1 MASPIAIGPWR
12 ENGVILARIAIVCAL
27 LGPALTL
34 ARGQEVGEVEGKV
47 SNDDPGRPL
56 QMPPAS
62 TEVKEALEDF
72 ERFQRRGAWERA
84 LKALYTIPEDQAPR
98 FVDGEDGFIIS
109 VARKRRDVLAE
120 LPPEGRAAY
129 RLFYDAEARKLFD
142 EAEGADEQ
150 AKLERVFSAYFTTS
164 VGDDAADR
172 LGDLYFERGR
182 FDRAA
187 DCWLAA
193 LRDHPDTN
201 LSPAALATKAALA
214 LHRAGRTSEFDQLR
228 ADLEGRYQNETVTL
242 GGRSAPPAELL
253 ESLLGAGSPNSEARP
268 DSAIDGGP
276 LELGSSTEPNWVV
289 PIAETIEAGMATAEL
304 NQWRASPLSNAAPA
318 AAVDGSRLY
327 LNYLGHILAIDL
339 ESGKLLWRSASFHN
353 LETMANQ
360 PAAQMTDPAQFAILS
375 RGEFLWCVTRDMKDP
390 NYNASFQLVCRRADG
405 GEVVWTSTDQPELA
419 SFEPSGTPL
428 LGDDLLFVAA
438 ESQQNQPLPGQ
449 WVLAIRPH
457 DGKLIWKTEVG
468 SFRQNR
474 QRYYYGQ
481 RQTTPHPRLL
491 LDAGTLYV
499 DTQIGVLARL
509 DADSGTLEWGFG
521 YQTEPTQGNMYVFYN
536 RGAEPA
542 NAGGGPIPLG
552 DALLVKGAQSSRLYA
567 VDPNRMKLEWE
578 RAIGKS
584 ARPLGALDGAVILGG
599 DEVGS
604 LDIQTRNLSWA
615 TRLPGGSGSGAVL
628 VRPDGVRQLTPR
640 GVFEIDPATGDIRSI
655 FRGSDLGA
663 AAGGDLL
670 LTADHVLT
678 VSNRAITAYPRRA
691 DAPPTPEEKTPR

>member
-1 MASPIAIGPWR
+1 MASQTAVDTWR
-12 ENGVILARIAIVCAL
+12 ENGMILARIAIALAL
-27 LGPALTL
+27 LGPAL
-34 ARGQEVGEVEGKV
+34 ARGQEVGEVEAKV

-142 EAEGADEQ
+142 EAEGAAEQ

-214 LHRAGRTSEFDQLR
+214 LHRASRVSEFDQLR
-228 ADLEGRYQNETVTL
+228 EDLEGRYRNETVTL
-242 GGRSAPPAELL
+242 GGRTAPPAELL
-253 ESLLGAGSPNSEARP
+253 QSLLGAESSDPNSRRQAAN
-268 DSAIDGGP
+268 DDAP
-276 LELGSSTEPNWVV
+276 LKLDSSTEPDWVV
-289 PIAETIEAGMATAEL
+289 PIAETVEAGMTTAEL
-304 NQWRASPLSNAAPA
+304 DQWRAGPLSDIVPSAT
-318 AAVDGSRLY
+318 VDESRLY
-327 LNYLGHILAIDL
+327 LNYLGHILAVDL
-339 ESGKLLWRSASFHN
+339 KTGKLLWRSASFHN
-353 LETMANQ
+353 LETQVNQ
-360 PAAQMTDPAQFAILS
+360 PAARFSDPAQFAILA
-375 RGEFLWCVTRDMKDP
+375 RGEFLWCVTRDPKDA

-405 GEVVWTSTDQPELA
+405 GEVVWTSTDLPELA
-419 SFEPSGTPL
+419 PFGPSGTPL

-449 WVLAIRPH
+449 WILAIRPH
-457 DGKLIWKTEVG
+457 DGKLMWKTEVG

-474 QRYYYGQ
+474 QQYYYYGA
-481 RQTTPHPRLL
+481 RQTTPRPRLL

-521 YQTEPTQGNMYVFYN
+521 YQTEPTQGNRYVVYN
-536 RGAEPA
+536 RVSEPA
-542 NAGGGPIPLG
+542 TEGGGPIPLG
-552 DALLVKGAQSSRLYA
+552 DDALLVKGAQSSRLYA
-567 VDPNRMKLEWE
+567 VDPNRMKLQWE

-584 ARPLGALDGAVILGG
+584 ARPLGALDGAIILGG
-599 DEVGS
+599 DELGS
-604 LDIQTRNLSWA
+604 LDVQTRNLSWA
-615 TRLPGGSGSGAVL
+615 ARLPGGSGSGAVL

-640 GVFEIDPATGDIRSI
+640 GVFEVDPTTGDIRTI
-655 FRGSDLGA
+655 FRGADLGA
-663 AAGGDLL
+663 ASGGDLI
-670 LTADHVLT
+670 LTADQLLT
-678 VSNRAITAYPRRA
+678 VSNRAITAYPRGA
-691 DAPPTPEEKTPR
+691 DVPPTTEEKTPR